1 MMVGASSA
9 TSESNLEAGGFVKGV
24 AIALVTQNQDPDGLC
39 RVKVRYPWHS
49 DSAESY
55 WARLAVPMAGKDRGM
70 VFLPEVGDEVLVIF
84 EREDMRFPLILG
96 GLWNGKEK
104 PPESNGSGKNDI
116 RVIKTR
122 KGHTL
127 LFDDNASKGRIELR
141 LNDGKKLAIDDDGIT
156 VDDSAGNTLKI
167 DSKGGAVTVEAKA
180 KLSLK
185 AQTIE
190 VVGTA
195 GLKLMSSANVT
206 IQGSMIMI
214 N

>member
-195 GLKLMSSANVT
+195 GLTLKSSANVT